1 MRRRFLKW
9 ATLLAVL
16 VLVSISLYWIYVY
29 NQVRYLAA
37 HDDSHV
43 AEAIV
48 VLGAA
53 QYNGRPSK
61 VLRARLDHAYDLYQ
75 RGFSKH
81 IITTGSYGP
90 DPNFSEAQVATQYLT
105 EKGVD
110 PVDIMTEQ
118 SSLTTHDSVRTASL
132 LIKSRAW
139 KTVLVVS
146 DGFHLYRV
154 RKMFEDEGLIAYTS
168 PAPASPIEVSA
179 SQRFWY
185 SLREVFLFSAYRL
198 VDL

>member
-1 MRRRFLKW
+1 
-9 ATLLAVL
+9 
-16 VLVSISLYWIYVY
+16 
-29 NQVRYLAA
+29 
-37 HDDSHV
+37 
-43 AEAIV
+43 
-48 VLGAA
+48 
-53 QYNGRPSK
+53 
-61 VLRARLDHAYDLYQ
+61 
-75 RGFSKH
+75 
-81 IITTGSYGP
+81 
-90 DPNFSEAQVATQYLT
+90 
-105 EKGVD
+105 
-110 PVDIMTEQ
+110 MTEQ

>member
-1 MRRRFLKW
+1 MRRRVLKW
-9 ATLLAVL
+9 ATLVMVA
-16 VLVSISLYWIYVY
+16 VLVSISMYWIHLYRE
-29 NQVRYLAA
+29 VRYLAI
-37 HDDSHV
+37 HDQSHD

-53 QYNGRPSK
+53 QYNGKPSK
-61 VLRARLDHAYDLYQ
+61 VFQARLDHAYYLYKKGYS
-75 RGFSKH
+75 RA

-90 DPNFSEAQVATQYLT
+90 DPNYSEAHVGTVDLT
-105 EKGVD
+105 KKGVD
-110 PVDIMTEQ
+110 PADIITEQ
-118 SSLTTHDSVRTASL
+118 ASLTTHDSIRAAYRL
-132 LIKSRAW
+132 LRSKGW

-154 RKMFEDEGLIAYTS
+154 QAMFEDEGITAYTS
-168 PAPASPIEVSA
+168 PAPKSPIEASG

>member
-1 MRRRFLKW
+1 MRRRVLKW
-9 ATLLAVL
+9 ATLVMVA
-16 VLVSISLYWIYVY
+16 VLVSISMYWIHLYRE
-29 NQVRYLAA
+29 VRYLAI
-37 HDDSHV
+37 HDQSHD

-53 QYNGRPSK
+53 QYNGKPSK
-61 VLRARLDHAYDLYQ
+61 VFQARLDHAYYLYKKGYS
-75 RGFSKH
+75 RA

-90 DPNFSEAQVATQYLT
+90 DPNYSEAHVGTVDLT
-105 EKGVD
+105 KKGVD
-110 PVDIMTEQ
+110 PADIITEQ
-118 SSLTTHDSVRTASL
+118 ASLTTHDSIRAASRL
-132 LIKSRAW
+132 LRSKGW

-154 RKMFEDEGLIAYTS
+154 QAMFEDEGITAYTS
-168 PAPASPIEVSA
+168 PAPKSPIEASG

>member
-1 MRRRFLKW
+1 MRRRILKW
-9 ATLLAVL
+9 ASLLAVL
-16 VLVSISLYWIYVY
+16 VLVSISLYWVYVY

-37 HDDSHV
+37 HDDSHI

-105 EKGVD
+105 DKGVD